1 MHAHLPGVGMNRRD
15 ILKAALFASA
25 GWSYASV
32 SCAQILSLND
42 AINKAGRQRML
53 SQRMAKA
60 YLQIGMRVDI
70 ESSKKILDTSLS
82 LFDRQLIELKNFS
95 TNADIK
101 SAVLNID
108 KNWIAY
114 KDLLLG
120 KAPNVADGKQ
130 ILRISDVL
138 LEMTDNV
145 TQQLEKHANS
155 KAGKLVNISGRQRM
169 LSQRMAKMYQAIQWE
184 IAGADTAS
192 SLETAR
198 KEFNSNMRLLDA
210 NPDNTKAIQNELQFA
225 QQQWVFFDHAIR
237 QAPDPRMRQQYA
249 TTVATTSERILQ
261 QMDIVTG
268 QYEKL
273 T

>member
-1 MHAHLPGVGMNRRD
+1 MNRRD
-15 ILKAALFASA
+15 ILKASLLASV

-32 SCAQILSLND
+32 SYAQITNVND

-60 YLQIGMRVDI
+60 YLQIGMNVDL
-70 ESSKKILDTSLS
+70 ESSKKILDTSLA

-95 TNADIK
+95 TSADIK

-108 KNWIAY
+108 KTWIAY

-120 KAPNVADGKQ
+120 KAPNVADAKQ
-130 ILRISDVL
+130 ILRFSDVL
-138 LEMTDNV
+138 LEMTDHV
-145 TQQLEKHANS
+145 TQQLEKYANS
-155 KAGKLVNISGRQRM
+155 KTGGLVNISGRQRM
-169 LSQRMAKMYQAIQWE
+169 LSQRVAKMYQAIQWE
-184 IAGADTAS
+184 VASSDTAS
-192 SLETAR
+192 ALEAAR
-198 KEFNSNMRLLDA
+198 KEFNNNMRSLEA
-210 NPDNTKAIQNELQFA
+210 NPNNTKAIQTELTFA
-225 QQQWVFFDHAIR
+225 QQQWLFFDHAIR

-261 QMDIVTG
+261 QMDIVTS

-273 T
+273 S

>member
-1 MHAHLPGVGMNRRD
+1 MNRRD
-15 ILKAALFASA
+15 ILKAALVCSA
-25 GWSYASV
+25 GWSFAAPSF
-32 SCAQILSLND
+32 AQILNLND

-60 YLQIGMRVDI
+60 YLQIGMSVDL
-70 ESSKKILDTSLS
+70 EQSKKILDTSLS

-95 TNADIK
+95 TTADIK
-101 SAVLNID
+101 TAVMNID
-108 KNWIAY
+108 KTWIAY

-120 KAPNVADGKQ
+120 KAPNLVDAKQ
-130 ILRISDVL
+130 ILRISDLL

-155 KAGKLVNISGRQRM
+155 KTGKLVNISGRQRM

-184 IAGADTAS
+184 VTAADTANA
-192 SLETAR
+192 LEAAR
-198 KEFNSNMRLLDA
+198 KEFNSNMRLLEA
-210 NPDNTKAIQNELQFA
+210 NADNTKAIQNELKFA
-225 QQQWVFFDHAIR
+225 QQQWAFFDHAIR

-268 QYEKL
+268 LYQSAA
-273 T
+273 